1 MPASPL
7 LARPGWRVALA
18 GLGLALLAVCVSA
31 QSLLVRNG
39 LFLTL
44 DPARPTPFTGYMTVG
59 ADGRITAVAPGEP
72 PAGTTAERV
81 VDASGKFVAP
91 GFVSSHSHLGSA
103 PFRGLGHT
111 ETLYSW
117 SRATQRLNRHSV
129 AEDVYWYSL
138 FGAYEFLR
146 NGITTVYDFTN
157 AGSTGQG
164 PIGANDPTPAI
175 RMRPGPFEENQ
186 LRAKFDAGIRFV
198 NGIGLAPVGSRA
210 EIVARVE
217 AVLAYAKTNY
227 PDNPLLLRMA
237 INGGVQRASSKAT
250 AELEVHL
257 MKTHGLLNQ
266 AHFLESPER
275 VPEQREKFAWYVE
288 AGALGPDFIFGHFI
302 HTTPEIVRV
311 AAKAGAAMS
320 WQPLSNGRLASGV
333 ADIVAYQAMGLRVGV
348 GLDSNACTDT
358 CDPFSNLRTGLAL
371 IRTTYKDAKA
381 LSIYEMLRL
390 HTLGSAEV
398 MGVADKV
405 GSLQPGKFA
414 DFLIVDP
421 RDPDTGPV
429 HEAVATYVL
438 ACGLRNLKQVYV
450 GGKLVADG
458 TTLVGQDEA
467 RLRAEIDTRIAR
479 LRAAAEA
486 EEQKVA
492 AATATP

>member
-1 MPASPL
+1 MAPL
-7 LARPGWRVALA
+7 RFAKPGLSRFFAA
-18 GLGLALLAVCVSA
+18 GLALVGVVISSTARA
-31 QSLLVRNG
+31 ETLLVKNG
-39 LFLTL
+39 LFITMN
-44 DPARPTPFTGYMTVG
+44 PAEPTPFVGYMTVG
-59 ADGRITAVAPGEP
+59 DDGKIATIAAGAP
-72 PAGTTAERV
+72 PAGTSAERV
-81 VDASGKFVAP
+81 IDAGGKFVAP

-117 SRATQRLNRHSV
+117 SRATQRLNRYST

-164 PIGANDPTPAI
+164 PVGINDPVPA
-175 RMRPGPFEENQ
+175 MGLRPGPFEQNQ

-210 EIVARVE
+210 EIVGRVE
-217 AVLAYAKTNY
+217 AVIAYARESF

-237 INGGVQRASSKAT
+237 LNGGVQRASSKAT
-250 AELEVHL
+250 AELEVYL
-257 MKTHGLLNQ
+257 MKTYGLLNQ

-275 VPEQREKFAWYVE
+275 IPEQQAKFAWYVD

-302 HTTPEIVRV
+302 HTTPEMVRI
-311 AAKAGAAMS
+311 AAQAGAAMS
-320 WQPLSNGRLASGV
+320 WQPMSNGRLASGV
-333 ADIVAYQAMGLRVGV
+333 ADIVAYRAMGLRVGV

-358 CDPFSNLRTGLAL
+358 CDPFSNVRTGLAL

-390 HTLGSAEV
+390 HTMGSAEV

-405 GSLQPGKFA
+405 GSLERGKFA

-429 HEAVATYVL
+429 HEAIATYVL

-458 TTLVGQDEA
+458 TTLVGRDE
-467 RLRAEIDTRIAR
+467 
-479 LRAAAEA
+479 
-486 EEQKVA
+486 
-492 AATATP
+492 